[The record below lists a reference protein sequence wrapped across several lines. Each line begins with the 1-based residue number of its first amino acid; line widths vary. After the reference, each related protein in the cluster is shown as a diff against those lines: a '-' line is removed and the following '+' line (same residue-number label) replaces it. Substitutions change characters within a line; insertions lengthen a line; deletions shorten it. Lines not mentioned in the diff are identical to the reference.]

1 MKHFI
6 YNPIIESNTKIK
18 RHEKLNLLGKWKEI
32 NVNDIYPHTHKQ
44 TYTHAFS
51 PPPPPPIH
59 TLDVSNKNKTT
70 FMLKMCT
77 VHA

>member
-32 NVNDIYPHTHKQ
+32 NVNDIQ
-44 TYTHAFS
+44 TDICITLSY
-51 PPPPPPIH
+51 
-59 TLDVSNKNKTT
+59 TLD
-70 FMLKMCT
+70 MI
-77 VHA
+77 

>member
-32 NVNDIYPHTHKQ
+32 NVNDIQ
-44 TYTHAFS
+44 TDIMY
-51 PPPPPPIH
+51 
-59 TLDVSNKNKTT
+59 NT
-70 FMLKMCT
+70 FKLHMIS
-77 VHA
+77 